1 MALPVSE
8 TLYRRLLPVALV
20 LGFAGG
26 FIGLVYSAFTGFGN
40 DLFFGDPTS
49 EPWSGQW
56 WWIPLVSGGA
66 VLVTALRKLWSVP
79 KHVSGAIAYVR
90 AGWVDPSSVLSL
102 FAISAISLF
111 TGASLGPSFGII
123 VAAGG
128 LGSWIISRLPTST
141 TEEQH
146 EYTLTG
152 MAGGLGAALSGPL
165 LAGVMTGELGTTP
178 KKRYV
183 AAFIPQLLAAT
194 IGYVIFFGITGKVML
209 DTFNIPGY
217 EYENVHLLYGA
228 LLGIFSVVV
237 LLAQVLIRNFVLW
250 LAPLVKNPYAR
261 AAAGGAIVGLIA
273 FALPLT
279 VNGGSSQLAYET
291 GNIATL
297 SIGLLVAVLVGKM
310 AAFTLSQ
317 EAGFLGGLVF
327 PILFVGGTAGIL
339 VHLLLPGIPA
349 PLAVAA
355 MVGAVPGAV
364 LGAPVS
370 FILLGSFTV
379 GVGLPGVAPVGI
391 AVITAHLAV
400 WGLQLFKETRE
411 NV

>member
-1 MALPVSE
+1 MLPVANP
-8 TLYRRLLPVALV
+8 LYRRLLLVALI
-20 LGFAGG
+20 LGVAGG

-79 KHVSGAIAYVR
+79 EHVSGAIAYVR

-128 LGSWIISRLPTST
+128 LGSWIISRLSTSDT
-141 TEEQH
+141 DAQH
-146 EYTLTG
+146 AYTLTG

-165 LAGVMTGELGTTP
+165 LAAVMTGELSSTS

-217 EYENVHLLYGA
+217 EYENAHLLYGG
-228 LLGIFSVVV
+228 LLGLFSVVV
-237 LLAQVLIRNFVLW
+237 LLAQALIRNFVVW
-250 LAPLVKNPYAR
+250 LAPFVKNPYAR

-279 VNGGSSQLAYET
+279 VNGGSSQLSYET

-297 SIGLLVAVLVGKM
+297 SIGLLLAVLVGKM

-339 VHLLLPGIPA
+339 VHLVFPWIPA
-349 PLAVAA
+349 PLAVAG
-355 MVGAVPGAV
+355 MVAAVPGAV
-364 LGAPVS
+364 LGSPVS
-370 FILLGSFTV
+370 FILLGAFTV
-379 GVGLPGVAPVGI
+379 GLGLEGIVPVGI
-391 AVITAHLAV
+391 AVINSHLAV
-400 WGLQLFKETRE
+400 WGLQVFKATRE